1 MIKLNRTVMKLLKN
15 LNEFSQSFARY
26 IFAAH
31 GRQEKNKEGC
41 IGGNLNVC
49 MPHDLLPYVSHVP

>member
-1 MIKLNRTVMKLLKN
+1 MKLLKN
-15 LNEFSQSFARY
+15 LNEFSQSFAQY

-31 GRQEKNKEGC
+31 GRQKKNKEGC
-41 IGGNLNVC
+41 IGGNYNVC